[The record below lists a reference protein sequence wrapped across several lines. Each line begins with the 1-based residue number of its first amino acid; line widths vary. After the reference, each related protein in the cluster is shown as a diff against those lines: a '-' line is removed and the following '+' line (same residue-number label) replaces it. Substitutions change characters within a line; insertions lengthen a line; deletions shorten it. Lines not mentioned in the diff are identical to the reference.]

1 MIFLGLEKPV
11 EYQSQSVFNPATAQ
25 MVLNANRDYINA
37 LYQDYRQAI
46 ADMKEFNKE
55 YGEFLSPVYSDME
68 WYDKNVTGRLKNF
81 INNLYSQGID
91 PLRSVEGRSAVAR
104 ELAKMPI
111 QQIAEKRRSAKS
123 AEEYIKNRDAL
134 KAAGMWDEDY
144 ERSMLGGQLLEEWD
158 GSLGPW
164 KATSASPYMDYEKK
178 YGHLFDKMDYEYDPE
193 ESKKHP
199 GMMVMT
205 KNKSRMH
212 DILSASRPD
221 LVNDSQYK
229 YDLARIKAA
238 NPEFTDEQ
246 ATSALENEIVNRN
259 YKGGMHMQEDP
270 YAMARFK
277 ANLVMQQLKEKTRQQ
292 EQKPVEPGP
301 RTFMERVR
309 DNIIARQEQKPILN
323 SFGEIA
329 NYWNEMAKKEEAS
342 NSPVLSRE
350 LIPGT
355 QQSIPFGTFGTSST
369 YNTFGQYMPKLGF
382 PSGGEYNYT
391 YDNSK
396 NNNYKYY
403 ISERDRW
410 TKMAQTGDYIVSDR
424 DKSKTAEKIRKI
436 QSKPYDKRTQ
446 EELQFVSD
454 YAQSEYTKMMS
465 KVNSNAPAHLGKKGQ
480 TPGTTTYK
488 DLMQRSH
495 AWWQNNEATGLSN
508 NAKQVFSNYFY
519 GINDKSKDL
528 GELNTAKRVSLSDG
542 SYHYAPITQSMYAGP
557 GRFKY
562 NSIFSKFDRWIT
574 NRQHL
579 FRAGD
584 VNNVRFAELPNA
596 RGGRDATILAYP
608 QATRDQIMEFY
619 EKHGGRYN
627 NVGEMVKDL
636 GLIPHD
642 ETLSTKD
649 LDSGKYNQTTY
660 FSIPVMKTGSNFG
673 GQLYRDFNTESNKLD
688 YGEGS
693 AFKMAVDDENQSLMD
708 WEEQQILNAL
718 MNQ

>member
-1 MIFLGLEKPV
+1 MVFLGLEKPV

-81 INNLYSQGID
+81 INDLYSQGID

-104 ELAKMPI
+104 ELANMPI

-158 GSLGPW
+158 NSIGPW

-212 DILSASRPD
+212 NILSASRPD
-221 LVNDSQYK
+221 MVNDPQYK
-229 YDLARIKAA
+229 YDLAKIKSA
-238 NPEFTDEQ
+238 NPGLTDEQ
-246 ATSALENEIVNRN
+246 ATTMLENEIVNRN
-259 YKGGMHMQEDP
+259 YKGGMRMQEDP
-270 YAMARFK
+270 YAMAKFK
-277 ANLVMQQLKEKTRQQ
+277 ANLVMDQIRERIKNQKKQ
-292 EQKPVEPGP
+292 EQEETGP
-301 RTFMERVR
+301 RTFMERIR
-309 DNIIARQEQKPILN
+309 DNIAERQQQQQN
-323 SFGEIA
+323 VQSFGAIA
-329 NYWNEMAKKEEAS
+329 NYWNEMAKKEES
-342 NSPVLSRE
+342 NNSPVLTRE
-350 LIPGT
+350 LIPGS
-355 QQSIPFGTFGTSST
+355 QGSVQIPGSILPSGLSFMPRTFATSS
-369 YNTFGQYMPKLGF
+369 
-382 PSGGEYNYT
+382 GEYKYT

-396 NNNYKYY
+396 NNKYKYY

-410 TKMAQTGDYIVSDR
+410 TKMAQTGDYIVSNA
-424 DKSKTAEKIRKI
+424 DKSKTANEIRKI
-436 QSKPYDKRTQ
+436 LKKPYEKRTPK
-446 EELQFVSD
+446 ELNLISN
-454 YAQSEYTKMMS
+454 YAEAEYTRMMS
-465 KVNSNAPAHLGKKGQ
+465 KVNSNAPAYLGKKGQ
-480 TPGTTTYK
+480 APGTTTNN
-488 DLMQRSH
+488 DLMTRSH
-495 AWWQNNEATGLSN
+495 AWWQQREATGLTST
-508 NAKQVFSNYFY
+508 AKQVFAKHFY

-528 GELNTAKRVSLSDG
+528 GELNQNQRVSLSDG
-542 SYHYAPITQSMYAGP
+542 SYHYAPVTESNYAGP

-562 NSIFSKFDRWIT
+562 NSIYRKFDRWIT

-584 VNNVRFAELPNA
+584 VNNVRFAELPNVY
-596 RGGRDATILAYP
+596 GGRDASILAYP
-608 QATRDQIMEFY
+608 QATNAQIMEFY
-619 EKHGGRYN
+619 EKHGKKYD
-627 NVGEMVKDL
+627 NVGDMVKDL

-642 ETLSTKD
+642 ETLSVKD
-649 LDSGKYNQTTY
+649 LDSGKYKETTY
-660 FSIPVMKTGSNFG
+660 FSIPVMKISSNYG
-673 GQLYRDFNTESNKLD
+673 GQLYRDFNTESNKID
-688 YGEGS
+688 YGDNN
-693 AFKMAVDDENQSLMD
+693 AFKMAVDDENQSLID
-708 WEEQQILNAL
+708 WETQKILNEYI
-718 MNQ
+718 NQ